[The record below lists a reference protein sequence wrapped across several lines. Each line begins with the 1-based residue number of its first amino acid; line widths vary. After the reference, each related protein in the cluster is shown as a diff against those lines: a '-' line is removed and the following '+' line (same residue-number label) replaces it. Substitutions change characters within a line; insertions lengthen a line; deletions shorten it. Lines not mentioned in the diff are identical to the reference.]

1 MIVATCPQCS
11 ARFRLTEEQTR
22 GRSSV
27 KMKCSRCNTV
37 FQHALVEGPVPETFD
52 GAAPRTLAGIPAI
65 PGPAQPL
72 AGGQTTIYQPGE
84 PPSWGGVHQPDVT
97 QSPSSGRPGSLTGFD
112 DLFRSSSGKQVTA
125 ATDGAAAVVAPADGQ
140 PRRSALDELASMGA
154 DSAAPFMDDFLGG
167 GSTGSRPRATSGDVQ
182 STVALASGTVAPAP
196 PPPVGRTMTA
206 MPAVT
211 AQRSPLEDLS
221 GFTGMH
227 AAPTTRNELPPAPVA
242 RSPFDDLSGL
252 QHLPAPSG
260 DGSFANGQTE
270 AADFMLGARGQA
282 DAVSLSIREASPS
295 VGAGAATAQKAT
307 PGAAGRRAPLPNDPL
322 PPIGDGK
329 GVTAGGKKTFYPML
343 EFGQEFG
350 GLNDEPPASPLASA
364 AMASSS
370 AVAEPARPRTQ
381 ALQMPSSL
389 MDPVAGHGGSENAP
403 GARAEREVSDDAA
416 LLALAAQR
424 TSQRSSGDD
433 ELNQLRFDVVGDPAL
448 RNQPR
453 VPYDQALLGSLAVFV
468 TVALAAIGWAAAR
481 NHGVFDFRDP
491 GYMWAIATGAVAAD
505 DRVSESALANAVV
518 IGDGLADPRAAEASS
533 VVRLSNVEAG
543 RYQVP
548 DGPLLALVEGTLTN
562 VSSAP
567 LRRLLVEVRLVN
579 SEDVEQVALQVPAG
593 TAFESAQLD
602 AILDS
607 GTLHAAVDA
616 AVLRTAHFALPA
628 GQSTRFSAVFVPS
641 DELDLTGLTPV
652 VRPVSAEQGGVTTC
666 WAPLVLDAPS
676 AAIAQGDAQAGAVE
690 GSTASAASG
699 AVVAGTVE
707 GSAIPA
713 EPSGSS
719 GDPAEVETP

>member
-1 MIVATCPQCS
+1 
-11 ARFRLTEEQTR
+11 
-22 GRSSV
+22 
-27 KMKCSRCNTV
+27 
-37 FQHALVEGPVPETFD
+37 
-52 GAAPRTLAGIPAI
+52 
-65 PGPAQPL
+65 
-72 AGGQTTIYQPGE
+72 
-84 PPSWGGVHQPDVT
+84 
-97 QSPSSGRPGSLTGFD
+97 
-112 DLFRSSSGKQVTA
+112 
-125 ATDGAAAVVAPADGQ
+125 
-140 PRRSALDELASMGA
+140 
-154 DSAAPFMDDFLGG
+154 
-167 GSTGSRPRATSGDVQ
+167 
-182 STVALASGTVAPAP
+182 
-196 PPPVGRTMTA
+196 MTA

-260 DGSFANGQTE
+260 DGSFADGQTE
-270 AADFMLGARGQA
+270 AADFMPGARGQA
-282 DAVSLSIREASPS
+282 DAVPLSIREASPS
-295 VGAGAATAQKAT
+295 VGAGPATAQKAT

-350 GLNDEPPASPLASA
+350 RLNDEPPASPLASA
-364 AMASSS
+364 AMAA
-370 AVAEPARPRTQ
+370 AVATPNRPRTQ

-389 MDPVAGHGGSENAP
+389 LDPVVSRDGAENAQ
-403 GARAEREVSDDAA
+403 GTGAEREVSDDAA

-491 GYMWAIATGAVAAD
+491 GYMWAIATGAVGAN
-505 DRVSESALANAVV
+505 DRTSESALANAVV
-518 IGDGLADPRAAEASS
+518 IGDGLADTRAAEASS

-602 AILDS
+602 AILDT

-616 AVLRTAHFALPA
+616 AVLRTAHFALPV

>member
-1 MIVATCPQCS
+1 
-11 ARFRLTEEQTR
+11 
-22 GRSSV
+22 
-27 KMKCSRCNTV
+27 
-37 FQHALVEGPVPETFD
+37 
-52 GAAPRTLAGIPAI
+52 
-65 PGPAQPL
+65 
-72 AGGQTTIYQPGE
+72 
-84 PPSWGGVHQPDVT
+84 
-97 QSPSSGRPGSLTGFD
+97 
-112 DLFRSSSGKQVTA
+112 
-125 ATDGAAAVVAPADGQ
+125 
-140 PRRSALDELASMGA
+140 
-154 DSAAPFMDDFLGG
+154 
-167 GSTGSRPRATSGDVQ
+167 
-182 STVALASGTVAPAP
+182 
-196 PPPVGRTMTA
+196 
-206 MPAVT
+206 
-211 AQRSPLEDLS
+211 
-221 GFTGMH
+221 
-227 AAPTTRNELPPAPVA
+227 
-242 RSPFDDLSGL
+242 
-252 QHLPAPSG
+252 
-260 DGSFANGQTE
+260 
-270 AADFMLGARGQA
+270 
-282 DAVSLSIREASPS
+282 
-295 VGAGAATAQKAT
+295 
-307 PGAAGRRAPLPNDPL
+307 
-322 PPIGDGK
+322 
-329 GVTAGGKKTFYPML
+329 ML

-364 AMASSS
+364 AMAA
-370 AVAEPARPRTQ
+370 AVATPNRPRTQ

-389 MDPVAGHGGSENAP
+389 LDPVVSRDGAENAQ
-403 GARAEREVSDDAA
+403 GAGAEREVSDDAA

-433 ELNQLRFDVVGDPAL
+433 ELNQLRCDVVGDPAL

-505 DRVSESALANAVV
+505 DTVSESALANAVV

-593 TAFESAQLD
+593 TAFEIAQLD
-602 AILDS
+602 AILDA
-607 GTLHAAVDA
+607 GTLHAEVDA

-666 WAPLVLDAPS
+666 WAPLALDAPS
-676 AAIAQGDAQAGAVE
+676 AAIAQGDAQSGVVE
-690 GSTASAASG
+690 GSTVSAASG
-699 AVVAGTVE
+699 AAVAGAVE

-713 EPSGSS
+713 EPSGSP
-719 GDPAEVETP
+719 DTPTEVETP